1 MVKLPFRYKYTYT
14 YIIHKSDD
22 YYYLCVCVCV
32 CVCVCRMLQK
42 KRGRDCG
49 TKWRV
54 TPPTLDCS
62 SPPSRTPSIHS
73 LYVLLCCSPVNLVLG
88 VEILWRYTPSFAHFE
103 VAESIISD
111 RYRCPPY
118 RTHVCLGEYNFQ
130 IEHLQILVC
139 HMQCDCFGA
148 CVFVCQSPEYVVVKI
163 DYLLALSEWLY
174 CHQFPVED
182 ALSQLRWALA
192 LLMDTA
198 REEGKREVEEEEGGE
213 DGGREAKFEC
223 GVLAREKAVYILVM
237 MAKLQ
242 GKGSGGHRES
252 CLAALAHCCL
262 MWKVRIVTH
271 TMLYTMSYLCIY
283 T

>member
-1 MVKLPFRYKYTYT
+1 
-14 YIIHKSDD
+14 
-22 YYYLCVCVCV
+22 
-32 CVCVCRMLQK
+32 
-42 KRGRDCG
+42 
-49 TKWRV
+49 
-54 TPPTLDCS
+54 
-62 SPPSRTPSIHS
+62 
-73 LYVLLCCSPVNLVLG
+73 
-88 VEILWRYTPSFAHFE
+88 
-103 VAESIISD
+103 
-111 RYRCPPY
+111 
-118 RTHVCLGEYNFQ
+118 
-130 IEHLQILVC
+130 
-139 HMQCDCFGA
+139 MQCDRFGA

-223 GVLAREKAVYILVM
+223 GVLAREKAVHILVM

-262 MWKVRIVTH
+262 MWKVGIVTH
-271 TMLYTMSYLCIY
+271 TMLLSLYTYIGNTGLIRRVCV
-283 T
+283 